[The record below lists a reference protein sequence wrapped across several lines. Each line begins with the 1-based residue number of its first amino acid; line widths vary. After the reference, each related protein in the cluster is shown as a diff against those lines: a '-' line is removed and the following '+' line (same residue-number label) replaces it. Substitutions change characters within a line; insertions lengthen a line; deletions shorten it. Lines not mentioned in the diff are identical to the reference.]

1 MFNTYIVVLIIWVYT
16 NVQIH
21 QTVSINWL
29 RSKESAGADG
39 GGVGAVGDTRDA
51 GSIPGSGR
59 SPGRPPEGGHGNPL
73 QCSCLKN
80 PMDGGAWQATVHW
93 VQKNRA

>member
-39 GGVGAVGDTRDA
+39 GGGGAVGDT
-51 GSIPGSGR
+51 GSIPGLGR
-59 SPGRPPEGGHGNPL
+59 SLEGGHGNPL
-73 QCSCLKN
+73 QCSCLDN
-80 PMDGGAWQATVHW
+80 PMDPGA
-93 VQKNRA
+93 